1 MGGKSWSKRRALSM
15 GRRKPNFFNQE
26 DVWIPKFEGDS
37 INDSTME
44 SQVEAKQKTQHLYDY
59 IIIGAGTAGGVVAKE
74 LSDDFETSVLTLEP
88 GTNMRDE
95 LSSASNAGSGLLATD
110 NRHSFNVMSTIEPNI
125 NSQLRISSG
134 RAIGGSSE
142 HNAMYAVRGSR
153 ELYDQWGKLVGPQW
167 NYDHI
172 SSLFKKNETYTGATQ
187 DEDQRGTKGPIH
199 VRQQIIPER
208 ENGLTKILA
217 RATSEVLNIP
227 IVEDY
232 NTGVKDCTFYKSQ
245 AMNKRVNGKFVRSS
259 TATGYLGNDVVTQG
273 NEYRSDE
280 FGVGGRQLT
289 IYTKTT
295 VNKILFKQDRGVQV
309 AVGVEYVKNGIPERA
324 YANKGIILSAGNF
337 SSVILQRSGIGRSS
351 DLDRIGVSTLIESP
365 NVGHNFQAQ
374 FTGGVGVEVETSR
387 LLELMQADPDLPFPL
402 GAHKGEG
409 RTGGRRL
416 QIYSSITP
424 SFLPQPVVF
433 KNNWAFDRNKKTNIM
448 SIGPFDNNPRSRG
461 TILAAHSDPEAYPSV
476 NLNPLQDPDDLEFMI
491 DQYIE
496 IYKIMKKARKLDPNG
511 IYKVVYPSEDIFEI
525 KNEAKKRAEL
535 AKYVRATYRNIF
547 HFGGQCRMARRIQ
560 DGVVDGY
567 LNVFGTKNLKVA
579 DLSIS
584 PILPDGNTSLPSQ
597 MIGLNC
603 ARFIKE
609 EAYNYNKS
617 EYEEK

>member
-1 MGGKSWSKRRALSM
+1 MGGKSGSKRRALSM
-15 GRRKPNFFNQE
+15 GRMKPNFFNRE
-26 DVWIPKFEGDS
+26 DVWMPKFEGDS
-37 INDSTME
+37 INDSTTE
-44 SQVEAKQKTQHLYDY
+44 SHVEANQKKQNVYDY
-59 IIIGAGTAGGVVAKE
+59 IVIGAGTAGGVVAKE

-88 GTNMRDE
+88 GTNMREE
-95 LSSASNAGSGLLATD
+95 LSSASNAGSGVLATD

-167 NYDHI
+167 NYDHV
-172 SSLFKKNETYTGATQ
+172 SSLFKKNETYTGKSQ
-187 DEDQRGTKGPIH
+187 EPDQRGTKGPIH

-232 NTGVKDCTFYKSQ
+232 NTGIKDCTFYKSQ
-245 AMNKRVNGKFVRSS
+245 AMNKKVNGKFVRSS
-259 TATGYLGNDVVTQG
+259 TATGYLGNDVVTPG
-273 NEYRSDE
+273 NEFQPDE

-289 IYTKTT
+289 IFAKTT

-309 AVGVEYVKNGIPERA
+309 AVGVEYVKNGITERA

-337 SSVILQRSGIGRSS
+337 SSVILQRSGIGRST
-351 DLDRIGVSTLIESP
+351 DLARIGVSTLIESP

-409 RTGGRRL
+409 KTGGRRL
-416 QIYSSITP
+416 QIYSSVTP
-424 SFLPQPVVF
+424 SFLPPSVVF
-433 KNNWAFDRNKKTNIM
+433 ENNWAFNRNKRTNIM

-476 NLNPLQDPDDLEFMI
+476 NLNPLQDPNDLEFMI

-525 KNEAKKRAEL
+525 KNEARKRAEL
-535 AKYVRATYRNIF
+535 AKYVKS
-547 HFGGQCRMARRIQ
+547 
-560 DGVVDGY
+560 
-567 LNVFGTKNLKVA
+567 NV
-579 DLSIS
+579 
-584 PILPDGNTSLPSQ
+584 SQ
-597 MIGLNC
+597 YFSFWRTM
-603 ARFIKE
+603 
-609 EAYNYNKS
+609 
-617 EYEEK
+617 